1 MTDKF
6 LLELEN
12 FLNEKFDGEW
22 DMSWQVEERAIDIR
36 LILNQDKEVIN
47 FRRVNNVIQFPK
59 SIEKDKRLKM
69 KQARVEEIQ
78 RENDWLSADIE
89 HFQKTLEGNIN
100 ELQDLLKELAELY
113 NLELPHELT
122 DEFSFEF
129 DPDEE

>member
-47 FRRVNNVIQFPK
+47 FRRVDNVIQFPIK
-59 SIEKDKRLKM
+59 
-69 KQARVEEIQ
+69 
-78 RENDWLSADIE
+78 
-89 HFQKTLEGNIN
+89 
-100 ELQDLLKELAELY
+100 
-113 NLELPHELT
+113 
-122 DEFSFEF
+122 
-129 DPDEE
+129 